1 MKNAKKIGEI
11 GRLILVLGS
20 ALYAFELLNP
30 SAPNLT
36 LPVSLIYAVALVLMI
51 IGWIGTK
58 DERKAAKA
66 EARAQK
72 KAA

>member
-1 MKNAKKIGEI
+1 MKNAKMIGNI

-20 ALYAFELLNP
+20 ALYAFELLCMENG
-30 SAPNLT
+30 NLT
-36 LPVSLIYAVALVLMI
+36 LPISVIYIVALALMLF
-51 IGWIGTK
+51 GWIGTK

-66 EARAQK
+66 QK